1 MLYATPP
8 VPDDLHHQLAEL
20 DQLRKRLGEDG
31 LTFSPWL
38 GTLRREVRAKTV
50 ESSISIEGF
59 DVSEGEA
66 LALLEGGAAK
76 PDDDDRLA
84 FACYARAMDH
94 VGVLATDPTFTWSDR
109 VILDLH
115 FDACHF
121 QKDRSPGHWRS
132 GPIAVTGSHG
142 GIAYQGPPGEEVVQ
156 LMEEVVTCLQTDD
169 DTHPVVRAAMAH
181 LHVVSVHPFRDGN
194 GRISRIV
201 QSLALALDG
210 RVSPELGSI
219 EEYLAEHTGAYYS
232 ALQQVQAGSY
242 QPERSALPWVE
253 FCVQAHLA
261 QAKQRL
267 RQIEQAGERWEVLE
281 NLAADRGWPERL
293 VIAME
298 QCLTGGTTSAT
309 YRDEA
314 EVTPP
319 TASGDFRRL
328 LDAGLARQE
337 GKGRSTRYVASDALR
352 DLISGA
358 GSPEIAQ

>member
-1 MLYATPP
+1 M
-8 VPDDLHHQLAEL
+8 
-20 DQLRKRLGEDG
+20 
-31 LTFSPWL
+31 
-38 GTLRREVRAKTV
+38 

-194 GRISRIV
+194 GRLSRIV
-201 QSLALALDG
+201 QSLALAL
-210 RVSPELGSI
+210 
-219 EEYLAEHTGAYYS
+219 
-232 ALQQVQAGSY
+232 
-242 QPERSALPWVE
+242 
-253 FCVQAHLA
+253 
-261 QAKQRL
+261 
-267 RQIEQAGERWEVLE
+267 
-281 NLAADRGWPERL
+281 
-293 VIAME
+293 
-298 QCLTGGTTSAT
+298 
-309 YRDEA
+309 
-314 EVTPP
+314 
-319 TASGDFRRL
+319 
-328 LDAGLARQE
+328 
-337 GKGRSTRYVASDALR
+337 
-352 DLISGA
+352 
-358 GSPEIAQ
+358 